1 MSRSVQYYRPPRRVP
16 RTRSE
21 EREPKSRTRDIIFL
35 FVALV
40 VVCIILFGASIFL
53 NQMGLST
60 IALGVQMLA
69 VILIWVTI
77 GVGFTV
83 GITYFIMRSFLRYE
97 FRKRFDRMDRERH
110 ARYRQMMGLD
120 DSEESNEK

>member
-1 MSRSVQYYRPPRRVP
+1 
-16 RTRSE
+16 
-21 EREPKSRTRDIIFL
+21 
-35 FVALV
+35 
-40 VVCIILFGASIFL
+40 
-53 NQMGLST
+53 
-60 IALGVQMLA
+60 MLA